1 MATTIRIDPD
11 DELPAILERLPVG
24 GSCVLVLPPSARALN
39 GAVGAKL
46 LARRAEALGTRIAVV
61 SDDSAVI
68 AHVHAAGVPVAQTVE
83 EAQLLLPPSRDAG
96 AATVNEEVTLF
107 APRPRPVVPSPG
119 ESHPRN
125 GASNARPARDAG
137 STAPDNAGVPLR
149 RDETMTIV
157 AGEPTVIA
165 GELTGMNEDDAGRE
179 TQEPPAAI
187 RGHSGGA
194 RAARGRGRRI
204 VPPPDMKEPARAE
217 IPPRPAAT
225 RPPTQRSRPADAT
238 PTGLRRL
245 LVPAVAV
252 LVILLLLAWLLSLIL
267 GGLANPAATVTLQM
281 QPGIVTGPAVV
292 HAIPNLPAARRDAT
306 HIPATKANQPE
317 QTSIAGI
324 PVNGRRPLPGHI
336 ATGYVDLANMTGK
349 ALLVPAGTTFT
360 TALGRQTFVSVAAIT
375 LPPAKIAFTGTQY
388 GTGRI
393 DVRAAIGGS
402 AGNVARDSILY
413 PSALF
418 TGALNVKNPDA
429 TRGGTDVIER
439 FVTPSDAA
447 AAATNAFAA
456 LERKA
461 GADIAHAYG
470 SDLEQHTLFIA
481 RSPVAPRLSPDQKSA
496 TLSVSIVLH
505 DIFVHRGDL
514 RPAAEDALAAA
525 SQSGAPLVASSVT
538 WTATWRA
545 DNNTIDLAT
554 NGHTVAPLDVVALK
568 RALQGRPIDDARA
581 YLRGQTDIASTPQ
594 PRIDLSPAW
603 ADHVPDDPSRIIVD
617 VQQPH

>member
-24 GSCVLVLPPSARALN
+24 GSCILVLPPSARALN

-46 LARRAEALGTRIAVV
+46 LARRAEALDTRVAVV

-68 AHVHAAGVPVAQTVE
+68 AHVHAAGIPVAQTVE
-83 EAQLLLPPSRDAG
+83 EAQRLLPPLPPSRDASVST
-96 AATVNEEVTLF
+96 ANDEVTLF
-107 APRPRPVVPSPG
+107 APRPRPVVPPPG
-119 ESHPRN
+119 APHPRN
-125 GASNARPARDAG
+125 GASDARPARDAG
-137 STAPDNAGVPLR
+137 STAPDDAGVPLR

-157 AGEPTVIA
+157 AGETA
-165 GELTGMNEDDAGRE
+165 GMDEDDARRE

-204 VPPPDMKEPARAE
+204 VPPPDTEEPARAQV
-217 IPPRPAAT
+217 PPRPAAT
-225 RPPTQRSRPADAT
+225 RPRPRRSRPADAA

-252 LVILLLLAWLLSLIL
+252 LVVLLLLAWLLSSIL

-281 QPGIVTGPAVV
+281 RPGIVTGPAVV

-349 ALLVPAGTTFT
+349 PLLVPAGTTFT

-388 GTGRI
+388 GTGRVG
-393 DVRAAIGGS
+393 VRAAIGGS
-402 AGNVARDSILY
+402 AGNVPRDAILY

-447 AAATNAFAA
+447 TAATNAFAA

-461 GADIAHAYG
+461 RADIAHAYG

-481 RSPVAPRLSPDQKSA
+481 RSPVAPRLSSDQKSA

-505 DIFVHRGDL
+505 DIFVHKGDL

-525 SQSGAPLVASSVT
+525 SQSGAPLIASSVT

-554 NGHTVAPLDVVALK
+554 IGHTVAPLDVVALK

-594 PRIDLSPAW
+594 PHIDLSPAW

-617 VQQPH
+617 VRQPH